1 MISAKSIRQ
10 EVFAEVLTM
19 FDVVQ
24 VTSLVNVRLS
34 ISCFQMQYVTEH
46 RRQKPRAV
54 NVYILLE
61 LA

>member
-34 ISCFQMQYVTEH
+34 ICCFQMQYVTEH
-46 RRQKPRAV
+46 RRQKPRTV